1 MAPMALSPARPAS
14 GSASEPA
21 SCTVLV
27 LQHATWEEPGLIAR
41 AVAQRGIT
49 LDVRSVADSPAPD
62 LPDLADLAGVLVMGG
77 PMGALDDAD
86 HPGLAAE
93 RDLIARA
100 HAAGIP
106 VLGVCLGMQ
115 LLAVAL
121 GGALE
126 TGVAREIGFAPVEL
140 TGHGLRD
147 PYLYPLAV
155 DADADPVVLHWH
167 DDRVEAPAGA
177 QVLASTPLTPVQAFR
192 AGNSVGLQF
201 HLEVDGPLLRDWLGR
216 PEMTGGLRES
226 AVETI
231 LADSRER
238 FTSLVPRALVTF
250 STFADAV
257 LAHHRASRG

>member
-1 MAPMALSPARPAS
+1 MPPSPARSLTP
-14 GSASEPA
+14 
-21 SCTVLV
+21 TVLV
-27 LQHATWEEPGLIAR
+27 LQHAAWEAPGLIGR
-41 AVAQRGIT
+41 ALDQRDIT
-49 LDVRSVADSPAPD
+49 TLVRSVADDHDPD
-62 LPDLADLAGVLVMGG
+62 LPALDDLAGVLIMGG

-121 GGALE
+121 GGALH
-126 TGVAREIGFAPVEL
+126 TGEAREIGFAPVEL

-155 DADADPVVLHWH
+155 DAGADPVVLHWH
-167 DDRVEAPAGA
+167 QDWVEAPAGS
-177 QVLASTPLTPVQAFR
+177 QVLASTPQTPVQAFR

-201 HLEVDGPLLRDWLGR
+201 HLELDGPLLRDWLGR
-216 PEMTGGLRES
+216 PEMTGDLRDGE
-226 AVETI
+226 AERI
-231 LADSRER
+231 LADSRAR
-238 FTSLVPRALVTF
+238 FTSLVPRALVAF

-257 LAHHRASRG
+257 LAHHRRAHG